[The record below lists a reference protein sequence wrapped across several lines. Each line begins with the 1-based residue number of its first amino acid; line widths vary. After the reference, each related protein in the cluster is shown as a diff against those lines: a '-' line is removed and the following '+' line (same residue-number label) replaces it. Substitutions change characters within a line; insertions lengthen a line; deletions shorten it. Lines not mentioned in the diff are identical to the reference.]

1 MDEKE
6 VIMDEDSLL
15 CLLRDKQLG
24 VLSADLE
31 KLNIFEL
38 VGLTNQEIKHS
49 NFLSEVLDPRS
60 RLGLGSSVLKALVRD
75 SLSSINE
82 EQRAE
87 NNFDP
92 FHIELGGLD
101 TVEVYRELY
110 NIDLLIV
117 DHEKKFLIVI
127 ENKVKASE
135 SKGQLKKYRDLIKS
149 RDDYK
154 KFKKLF
160 IFLTPEGSE
169 PDGDSS
175 WISVSYRTIYDSVR
189 EQLLTKR
196 LGQASKLIL
205 THYCDLLESRVM
217 NQERL
222 EKIAREIYRE
232 HHKALDFIFESRADN
247 IGVLSEKMEEIILNS
262 EYARNSLTKI
272 RSSKSMLRFRTAA
285 MEKLSEKLPEIVG
298 WDRENVMA
306 WELVIRKDGIKCKVV
321 LGPTNDQLSRQVVRD
336 VFNDEFGGKS
346 VSEKWSTL
354 KTWTLHK
361 SKNNDSEV
369 DLDEVAKKATEKF
382 KDIFKK
388 SESSVDKC
396 IERAITKLDNQ

>member
-82 EQRAE
+82 EQRDE

-92 FHIELGGLD
+92 FHIELGGMD

-306 WELVIRKDGIKCKVV
+306 WELVIRKDYIKCKVV

-361 SKNNDSEV
+361 SKNNDSDV

-382 KDIFKK
+382 KDVFKK

>member
-117 DHEKKFLIVI
+117 DHEKKFLIVV

-382 KDIFKK
+382 KDAFKK

>member
-117 DHEKKFLIVI
+117 DHEKKFLIVV

>member
-1 MDEKE
+1 
-6 VIMDEDSLL
+6 
-15 CLLRDKQLG
+15 
-24 VLSADLE
+24 
-31 KLNIFEL
+31 
-38 VGLTNQEIKHS
+38 
-49 NFLSEVLDPRS
+49 
-60 RLGLGSSVLKALVRD
+60 
-75 SLSSINE
+75 
-82 EQRAE
+82 
-87 NNFDP
+87 
-92 FHIELGGLD
+92 
-101 TVEVYRELY
+101 
-110 NIDLLIV
+110 
-117 DHEKKFLIVI
+117 
-127 ENKVKASE
+127 VKASE

-306 WELVIRKDGIKCKVV
+306 WELVIRKDYIKCKVV

-361 SKNNDSEV
+361 SKNNDSDV

-382 KDIFKK
+382 KDVFKK

>member
-6 VIMDEDSLL
+6 INMDEDSLL

-82 EQRAE
+82 DQRDE

-101 TVEVYRELY
+101 SVEVYRELY

-117 DHEKKFLIVI
+117 DYEKKFLIVI

-135 SKGQLKKYRDLIKS
+135 SKGQLKKYKELICS
-149 RDDYK
+149 RDEYREY
-154 KFKKLF
+154 KKLF
-160 IFLTPEGSE
+160 IFLTPEGSD

-175 WISVSYRTIYDSVR
+175 WISVSYRTIHDSIR
-189 EQLLTKR
+189 EQLSTER
-196 LGQASKLIL
+196 LGQTSKLIL

-222 EKIAREIYRE
+222 EKIARDIYRE
-232 HHKALDFIFESRADN
+232 HQKALNFIFESREDN
-247 IGVLSEKMEEIILNS
+247 IGLISEKMEEIILNS
-262 EYARNSLTKI
+262 EYAKNSLTKI
-272 RSSKSMLRFRTAA
+272 KSSKSMLRFRTAA
-285 MEKLSEKLPEIVG
+285 MEKLSKKLPKVVG
-298 WDRENVMA
+298 WDNENVMA
-306 WELVIRKDGIKCKVV
+306 WELALRKEGIKCKVV

-336 VFNDEFGGKS
+336 SLNLMFGGKS
-346 VSEKWSTL
+346 ASDKWSTL

-361 SKNNDSEV
+361 SKNNDSDV
-369 DLDEVAKKATEKF
+369 DIDEVAKKATEKF
-382 KDIFKK
+382 KEIFKEL
-388 SESSVDKC
+388 ESSVDER
-396 IERAITKLDNQ
+396 IERAMTELDNQ